1 MHCSVSDNGAGM
13 TPEQQAQ
20 LFEPFNRLG
29 AEQSG
34 IDGTGIGL
42 VIVQRLVALM
52 NGRLIVQSQRGVGS
66 VFTVSLP
73 AAEAAEA
80 SSFAAL
86 DEEIVP
92 ASEATI
98 VYAEDNE
105 VNVQLVSQIL
115 ALRPSWRLKVACNG
129 KEALALIQADPPD
142 LLLLDMHLG
151 DMTGFE
157 LDDALQANPRTR
169 DLLRVALSADAMPD
183 RVHAARARG
192 FSAYLTK
199 PLDVV
204 ALLRCLDELLGGGG
218 APRPS

>member
-1 MHCSVSDNGAGM
+1 M
-13 TPEQQAQ
+13 
-20 LFEPFNRLG
+20 
-29 AEQSG
+29 
-34 IDGTGIGL
+34 
-42 VIVQRLVALM
+42 
-52 NGRLIVQSQRGVGS
+52 GS